1 MAESPTPSDATASD
15 ATASDAIASDA
26 TASDATASDATA
38 SDASASDAIASD
50 ATASDA
56 TASDVAASDVL
67 ATDPVNLENMVDITK
82 LNAPKYPIVVASDA
96 MASDATDPVNLENM
110 VDITKL
116 FPIVVTYTDGAE
128 GVSDEYGNTYLFKD
142 GLWVCD
148 NNPDLVCS
156 GFQRSIWEPNPEGW
170 PEAWNFPDCACD
182 ADYNEYIEKHSN
194 ESAFR
199 VDHVMSECFTTR
211 QVLNSEVRRDKK
223 YGTRT
228 YVFRGKVYVN
238 GGKENYFVVYMTL
251 CNAAEDDWITLF
263 SDIEYRGFVD
273 DVVDGFNPYDM
284 CVHKVQKNGYGD
296 DDSVWKLGPCTS
308 EF

>member
-1 MAESPTPSDATASD
+1 MAKSPTPSDATLASD
-15 ATASDAIASDA
+15 
-26 TASDATASDATA
+26 
-38 SDASASDAIASD
+38 
-50 ATASDA
+50 
-56 TASDVAASDVL
+56 

-96 MASDATDPVNLENM
+96 MASDATDPVNPKNM
-110 VDITKL
+110 PQM

-128 GVSDEYGNTYLFKD
+128 GVSDEYGNTYLFD
-142 GLWVCD
+142 GGWVCV

-156 GFQRSIWEPNPEGW
+156 GFQRSIWEPKPEGW

-182 ADYNEYIEKHSN
+182 ADYKEYMEKHSN

-199 VDHVMSECFTTR
+199 VDHVTSECFTTH
-211 QVLNSEVRRDKK
+211 QVLNSEVRYDDEC
-223 YGTRT
+223 GTRT

-251 CNAAEDDWITLF
+251 CNSAEDDWVTLF
-263 SDIEYRGFVD
+263 SDIDYRGFID
-273 DVVDGFNPYDM
+273 DVVDGFNPYDL

-296 DDSVWKLGPCTS
+296 DDSVWKLGPCT
-308 EF
+308 